1 MWSSSSGWR
10 SEEGAKIAR
19 KKGEF
24 DSRVNDQLCLNETL
38 QVNGDAGNER
48 LIINQYEVLH
58 QILSHHITQL
68 YHAPLHRKTLFC
80 TAAYLMK
87 HHHVT
92 TRHNTSHDVTPH
104 HTISQLM
111 TLYSMT
117 SCPVTSYLITSHIL
131 RHTTSHLATSDH
143 IRSYHVHHTTL
154 SNANI

>member
-92 TRHNTSHDVTPH
+92 TRHNTSQHVTRRHTTPH
-104 HTISQLM
+104 H
-111 TLYSMT
+111 
-117 SCPVTSYLITSHIL
+117 ITTHDI
-131 RHTTSHLATSDH
+131 
-143 IRSYHVHHTTL
+143 V
-154 SNANI
+154 